1 MTNVAVESLQTVP
14 IWGQVLLIL
23 TGSVVA
29 AKAIELLAYG
39 IISRSARLTGRNYS
53 NIFNDE
59 IRTPLYLTVILAGVY
74 VSARLLPQVRV
85 GFFISSAA
93 MSILAVLWAYAAV
106 QLGGRLIETADGSPS
121 GREFTPVVKNLVT
134 FSIIIATFFFL
145 LGTWNI
151 NVTPLLA
158 SAGIIGLVLGIA
170 AQDALGN
177 FFSGISL
184 YLDKTYKLGDMI
196 ELESGDRGTVIDMSI
211 RSTTIL
217 TQDNVA
223 ITVPNGLMNEE
234 PVINESAPVRKR
246 RVRLDVN
253 IAYDSELET
262 VKQGL
267 LAAAEAEPMAL
278 EEPAPAMQFREF
290 GDSAIV
296 SQLQFYIKHP
306 AQRGRARHAV
316 IERIDERFREDEV
329 EIPFPQRELSF
340 ADGKQETELDAT
352 DPVSERRNE
361 QYGDQ

>member
-29 AKAIELLAYG
+29 AKAIELLAYE

-217 TQDNVA
+217 TRDNIA

-246 RVRLDVN
+246 RVRLNVG
-253 IAYDSELET
+253 IAYGSELET
-262 VKQGL
+262 VKDGL
-267 LAAAEAEPMAL
+267 LGSADEEPMAAL
-278 EEPAPAMQFREF
+278 RTVVSTQTFVCTPATRRWEMSLADRYA
-290 GDSAIV
+290 S
-296 SQLQFYIKHP
+296 
-306 AQRGRARHAV
+306 
-316 IERIDERFREDEV
+316 RFV
-329 EIPFPQRELSF
+329 P
-340 ADGKQETELDAT
+340 
-352 DPVSERRNE
+352 
-361 QYGDQ
+361 

>member
-1 MTNVAVESLQTVP
+1 MANVGVESLQGIP

-23 TGSVVA
+23 VISVVA
-29 AKAIELLAYG
+29 AKAIEFLAQE
-39 IISRSARLTGRNYS
+39 IISRSARLTGRNY
-53 NIFNDE
+53 DE
-59 IRTPLYLTVILAGVY
+59 IFSDVIRKPLYLTVILGGVY
-74 VSARLLPQVRV
+74 VSARLLPQVQV

-93 MSILAVLWAYAAV
+93 MSILAVLWAYAIV
-106 QLGGRLIETADGSPS
+106 RLGGRLVEANNRSPS
-121 GREFTPVVKNLVT
+121 GREITPVFKNLVT
-134 FSIIIATFFFL
+134 FFVIVATFFAL
-145 LGTWNI
+145 LSIWN
-151 NVTPLLA
+151 VDATPLLA

-184 YLDKTYKLGDMI
+184 YLDKTYRLGDMI

-223 ITVPNGLMNEE
+223 ITVPNGLMNDE

-253 IAYDSELET
+253 IAYDSDLET

-267 LAAAEAEPMAL
+267 LAAADAEPMAL
-278 EEPAPAMQFREF
+278 EEPAPSIQFREF
-290 GDSAIV
+290 GDSAVV

-306 AQRGRARHAV
+306 AQRGRARHAL

-340 ADGKQETELDAT
+340 AEGDRDADFEAT
-352 DPVSERRNE
+352 TTVSEQQNE
-361 QYGDQ
+361 QDGGR